1 MTARTVE
8 IATPS
13 ARDELISVVRS
24 AMGITAV
31 VWLYLANN
39 PFPGAGGGTLQRN
52 LLPFQK
58 VVQTLPPA
66 EQRTFRELQVALLE
80 AETIRSTEEKWPEP
94 DRLAMDGIEPFAL
107 NPALKTTPTQWS
119 LVRNGLI
126 FNYVGIPREPG
137 VPAWLVV
144 VQEPDP
150 TLPPEVFVEDEE
162 HDRLLDGSVL
172 HVSIWNHPNG
182 ASIPAKP
189 VQVPQAEGWIQLY
202 AADPSAAGR
211 SSNFEV
217 R

>member
-24 AMGITAV
+24 AMGITAI

-39 PFPGAGGGTLQRN
+39 PFPDAGGGTLQRS

-58 VVQTLPPA
+58 LVQTLPPA

-80 AETIRSTEEKWPEP
+80 AETIRSTEGRWPEP
-94 DRLAMDGIEPFAL
+94 ERMATDGIEPFAV
-107 NPALKTTPTQWS
+107 NPALKTTPAQWS
-119 LVRNGLI
+119 LVRNGFI
-126 FNYVGIPREPG
+126 VNYLGIPEEPG
-137 VPAWLVV
+137 APAWLMV

-150 TLPPEVFVEDEE
+150 SLPPEVFVEDEE

-182 ASIPAKP
+182 TSVSARP

-202 AADPSAAGR
+202 AADPSAGVSGDLLPR
-211 SSNFEV
+211 
-217 R
+217 